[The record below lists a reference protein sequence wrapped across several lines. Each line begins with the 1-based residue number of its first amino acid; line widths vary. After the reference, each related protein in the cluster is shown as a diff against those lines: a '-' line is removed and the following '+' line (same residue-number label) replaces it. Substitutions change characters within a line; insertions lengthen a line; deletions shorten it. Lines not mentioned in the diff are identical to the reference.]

1 MFLGVYRHTVD
12 GKGRLVLPARYRD
25 RLEKGCAITKGR
37 ERCLDIYPMDIWDR
51 EVEKYQKLPRTD
63 ARVRRMIRAFFAG
76 AVHQNLDAAGRVH
89 LPALLRDYAG
99 LGRQVVVTGSGEL
112 AEIWDPEAWKEYNE
126 QADDYYANI
135 EEALSEYGI

>member
-1 MFLGVYRHTVD
+1 M
-12 GKGRLVLPARYRD
+12 LPARYRD

-37 ERCLDIYPMDIWDR
+37 ERCLDIYPMDIWTGKWR
-51 EVEKYQKLPRTD
+51 NTRSCP
-63 ARVRRMIRAFFAG
+63 ARMPASGGWIRAFFAG
-76 AVHQNLDAAGRVH
+76 AVHQTWMRPAGCISR
-89 LPALLRDYAG
+89 ALLRDYAG